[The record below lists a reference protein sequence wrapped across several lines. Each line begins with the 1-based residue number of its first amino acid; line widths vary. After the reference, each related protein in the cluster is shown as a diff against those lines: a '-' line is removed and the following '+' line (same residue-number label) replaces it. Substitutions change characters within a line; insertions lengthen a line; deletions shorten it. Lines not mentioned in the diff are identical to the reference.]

1 LIARLQLSF
10 LGAYRASQTGAGELT
25 FTNRKV
31 MGLLAFLAL
40 EARQAHSRETLM
52 GLLWPE
58 MSEADARNNL
68 RVTLARLR
76 GFSPRRRT
84 APSKRFTQPSWMRRS
99 APS

>member
-1 LIARLQLSF
+1 MARLQLSF

-40 EARQAHSRETLM
+40 EARQAHSRETLI

-76 GFSPRRRT
+76 KKLEGVT
-84 APSKRFTQPSWMRRS
+84 AVAPSPPPAATS
-99 APS
+99 ACS